1 MINIGYDIRPLQTA
15 HKYRG
20 IGRYCGDLLKALRR
34 QDSGVAFSFLAFDN
48 IAGDPDKPHIP
59 HKSLVTQTNPGDFN
73 RYRNVARDLLG
84 TAKLVASLNP
94 DVFHYQMQ
102 VAPLR
107 NRVPNV
113 ITVHDC
119 IVRWLGRRGTT
130 RKERLLFKL
139 QARAARNA
147 DAVITE
153 SRHSKNDIV
162 RYMGIYPD
170 KIYMIHNGIS
180 PAYKPVQDVSVVRE
194 RYGLP
199 ERYLLYTGA
208 ADYRKNPLGL
218 LRIYKKYASGVDD
231 PLPLVF
237 VGKRDYFRAVNSYWR
252 EIGMGLKKAR
262 LIYTG
267 YVDDDDMPGVYS
279 AAEIL
284 VFPSLYEG
292 FGFPLI
298 EAMACGTPVIAY
310 DNSSVTEVVGDS
322 GVLVENNEEGIFAG
336 YLSDLLT
343 DDSLYRE
350 YVEKG
355 LRRAGFFNWDKAARE
370 TLGVY
375 KKVLE

>member
-48 IAGDPDKPHIP
+48 IAEDADKPHIP
-59 HKSLVTQTNPGDFN
+59 YKKLVMQTIPGDHN

-84 TAKLVASLNP
+84 TAKLVKSLKP

-102 VAPLR
+102 VAPLQT
-107 NRVPNV
+107 RVPSV
-113 ITVHDC
+113 VTVHDC
-119 IVRWLGRRGTT
+119 IPAWLGRRGTI

-139 QARAARNA
+139 QARAARNT
-147 DAVITE
+147 DAVITI

-162 RYMGIYPD
+162 RYMGIHPD
-170 KIYMIHNGIS
+170 KIYVVYPGIS
-180 PAYKPVQDVSVVRE
+180 PAYKPVQEISAVRE

-208 ADYRKNPLGL
+208 VDYRKNPRGL
-218 LRIYKKYASGVDD
+218 LRIYKKYASEVKD

-237 VGKRDYFRAVNSYWR
+237 VGKRDYFRAMDSYWR
-252 EIGMGLKKAR
+252 EIGIGLKKAR

-267 YVDDDDMPGVYS
+267 YVDDNDMPGVYS
-279 AAEIL
+279 GAEIL

-322 GVLVENNEEGIFAG
+322 GVLIKNNEERIFAG

-350 YVEKG
+350 YVGKG
-355 LRRAGFFNWDKAARE
+355 LRRAGFFSWDKAARE

-375 KKVLE
+375 KKVLK